1 MMLVF
6 VVPRV
11 VIMALHKHVDHK
23 DFAQYML
30 GRLSDRLTVEEVE
43 AARKLVRFYAERMS
57 YNYQNALFPMTLDSP
72 CPDIANAWEIA
83 EGRATAYP
91 FGMSGSYQGV
101 VYTPCAPTADV
112 GRLKYANGS

>member
-1 MMLVF
+1 MF

-11 VIMALHKHVDHK
+11 VIMALHKHVDHE

-30 GRLSDRLTVEEVE
+30 GRLSDRLTGEEVG
-43 AARKLVRFYAERMS
+43 AARKLVRFYAQRMS
-57 YNYQNALFPMTLDSP
+57 YNNQKALFPMTLDSP
-72 CPDIANAWEIA
+72 CPDIANAWKIA

-101 VYTPCAPTADV
+101 VYTPSAPPADV
-112 GRLKYANGS
+112 GGSSTLS